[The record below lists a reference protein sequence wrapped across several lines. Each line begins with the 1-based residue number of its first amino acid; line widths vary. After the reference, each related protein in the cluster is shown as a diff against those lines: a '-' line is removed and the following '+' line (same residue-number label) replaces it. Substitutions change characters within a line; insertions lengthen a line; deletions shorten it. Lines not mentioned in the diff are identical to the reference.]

1 MKLIMAIVRDRDA
14 STVID
19 ELTRRGYGV
28 TRINTY
34 GGFLKRG
41 NATILTGVEDAD
53 GGFPDVSARSIAFN
67 KRDDRVIWDAILAV
81 AVFDLLPVGWDR
93 DSVERRHYTCLQKRG
108 RNQSL

>member
-14 STVID
+14 GTVID

-41 NATILTGVEDAD
+41 NATILTGVEDAETSNVID
-53 GGFPDVSARSIAFN
+53 VFREVCGTPEVSADGIRTTGVAFVLPITASI
-67 KRDDRVIWDAILAV
+67 KI
-81 AVFDLLPVGWDR
+81 
-93 DSVERRHYTCLQKRG
+93 
-108 RNQSL
+108 